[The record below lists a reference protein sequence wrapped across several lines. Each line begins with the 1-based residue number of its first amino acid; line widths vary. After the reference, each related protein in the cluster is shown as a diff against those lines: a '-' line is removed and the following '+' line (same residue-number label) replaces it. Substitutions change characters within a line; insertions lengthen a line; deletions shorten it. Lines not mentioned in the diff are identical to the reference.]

1 MQLSIYDD
9 VSDLEFTP
17 TSLSTEDATSLR
29 HRLHS
34 EAPETIVEICQ
45 VSSQLTLYLAAFL
58 EDQGKGTLTT
68 FHGNTGS
75 SSDQIKNHLTQLGL
89 LGRISSLQSGRS
101 YTWAIKRLLAAE
113 ERLEF
118 DVCIVNG
125 NKTWDASGFGAVL
138 ADMLLRP
145 GGLMVLTD
153 INWSM
158 ASSPYFKSRPHLTQ
172 KYAPDEQRARPVQLV
187 MDLILPHLGYEVID
201 APECKSFGLAR
212 KL

>member
-1 MQLSIYDD
+1 MSVFDD
-9 VSDLEFTP
+9 VSKLE
-17 TSLSTEDATSLR
+17 LSPAKLSNEDVAALR
-29 HRLHS
+29 HRLLG
-34 EAPETIVEICQ
+34 EAPLSILELCQ
-45 VSSQLTLYLAAFL
+45 ESSKLTLYLAALL

-68 FHGNTGS
+68 FHGNTGA
-75 SSDQIKNHLTQLGL
+75 SSDPIKDYLTQLGL
-89 LGRISSLQSGRS
+89 LGRILSIQSGRS

-118 DVCIVNG
+118 DVCVLSG
-125 NKTWDASGFGAVL
+125 NKTWDTSGFSAVL

-158 ASSPYFKSRPHLTQ
+158 ASSPYFKSRPDLAQ
-172 KYAPDEQRARPVQLV
+172 KYAPDEQRACPVQLV

>member
-1 MQLSIYDD
+1 MSIYNK
-9 VSDLEFTP
+9 VTKLE
-17 TSLSTEDATSLR
+17 LSQTRLSKEDAIALR
-29 HRLHS
+29 QRLLGEEPQS
-34 EAPETIVEICQ
+34 ILEICKA
-45 VSSQLTLYLAAFL
+45 SSQLTLYLAALL

-68 FHGNTGS
+68 FHGNTGTS
-75 SSDQIKNHLTQLGL
+75 KDPIKDHLTQLGL
-89 LGRISSLQSGRS
+89 LGRTTSIQSGRS

-118 DVCIVNG
+118 DVCVVSG

-158 ASSPYFKSRPHLTQ
+158 AGSPYFKSKPHLVQ
-172 KYAPDEQRARPVQLV
+172 KYAQDEQRARPVQLV
-187 MDLILPHLGYEVID
+187 MDLILPHLGYEIID

-212 KL
+212 KV